1 MQEQAVSVRA
11 GADGDRGCDQP
22 GPGSDPATVRP
33 VVLQTQSSSD
43 RASRRVSW
51 RWGSETMARRPCY
64 SVPYGTPLHRCDVK
78 TQTEKE
84 QKGAFLFRCHDGGR
98 AELWQSRLSAS
109 DVPPG

>member
-43 RASRRVSW
+43 RASRRGSW
-51 RWGSETMARRPCY
+51 RWGSETVARRPGY
-64 SVPYGTPLHRCDVK
+64 SAPYGTPQHRRDAVTLSGDVPL
-78 TQTEKE
+78 
-84 QKGAFLFRCHDGGR
+84 GAFPFRSHDGGR

-109 DVPPG
+109 DVPP